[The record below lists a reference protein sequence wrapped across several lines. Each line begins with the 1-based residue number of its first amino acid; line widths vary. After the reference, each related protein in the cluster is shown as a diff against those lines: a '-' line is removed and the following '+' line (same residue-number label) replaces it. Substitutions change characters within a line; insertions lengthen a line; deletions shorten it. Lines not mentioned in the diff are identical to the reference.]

1 MKSFLELK
9 TLINQIEDLRL
20 MDPNVFLTP
29 FLDVIRSEETTG
41 PITSLALSAINKFL
55 SYGLIDPTY
64 SALATIVENIAD
76 AVTHARF
83 VGTDQASD
91 GVVLMKIIQVLRTL
105 LLNPEGSV
113 LSNES
118 VCEIM
123 LSCFRLCFEPRL
135 NDLIRRTA
143 EQALKD
149 MVLLLFM
156 RLPQFAEDRQSFH
169 IKKLKMRAGVG
180 GIDPTRKSKKI
191 KSAEAT
197 RKTSVT
203 KLNIIKSDENGKET
217 IIDPDVL
224 SPVPPSL
231 RPPPLATTPATPAG
245 NIVDMQGSISQ
256 TPTTTAS
263 QPQVTAISEEK
274 VNEEIKDTIETQKV
288 EENEIEKP
296 LLRDDSIANDA
307 DVEDDGA
314 EENSSAKSEKSEEYV
329 NSMGVRFTQQSTSKY
344 FLLCKKII

>member
-1 MKSFLELK
+1 MKSFTELRS
-9 TLINQIEDLRL
+9 LLNQIEDLRL
-20 MDPNVFLTP
+20 IDPNIYLGP

-41 PITSLALSAINKFL
+41 PLTSLALSAINKFL

-64 SALATIVENIAD
+64 TALAAIVENIAD

-156 RLPQFAEDRQSFH
+156 RLPQFSEDRQSFN
-169 IKKLKMRAGVG
+169 IKKLKMRAGVA
-180 GIDPTRKSKKI
+180 GIDPTKKFKKNKLSEISRKNSI
-191 KSAEAT
+191 P
-197 RKTSVT
+197 
-203 KLNIIKSDENGKET
+203 KLNVIKSDENGKESS
-217 IIDPDVL
+217 IDPNVS
-224 SPVPPSL
+224 SPIPNYL
-231 RPPPLATTPATPAG
+231 KPPPLATTPATPAG

-256 TPTTTAS
+256 TPTTEIVLENTNEIK
-263 QPQVTAISEEK
+263 VSEENAAMK
-274 VNEEIKDTIETQKV
+274 NNCTES
-288 EENEIEKP
+288 EKP
-296 LLRDDSIANDA
+296 LICDDSIGNDA
-307 DVEDDGA
+307 DIEDDGP
-314 EENSSAKSEKSEEYV
+314 EENISVKSGKSEEYV
-329 NSMGVRFTQQSTSKY
+329 NSMGVRFTQQNSGK
-344 FLLCKKII
+344 FLYVIKF